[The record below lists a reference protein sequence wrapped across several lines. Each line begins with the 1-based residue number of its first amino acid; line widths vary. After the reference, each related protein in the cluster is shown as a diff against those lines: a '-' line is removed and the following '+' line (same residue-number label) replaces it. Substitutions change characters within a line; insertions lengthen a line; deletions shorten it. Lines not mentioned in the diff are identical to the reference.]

1 MSTQIDFEFNDEE
14 KYVQRP
20 VSCRYRCKGELQLKF
35 LIDKVIGRPAN
46 KNFLQ
51 LSSIIYNSRPC
62 AVLVFILQIFKIK
75 GSILRKKLVND

>member
-14 KYVQRP
+14 KYVQRS

-51 LSSIIYNSRPC
+51 LSSIIYNSLVDDPAR
-62 AVLVFILQIFKIK
+62 VLFSSLYYKFSK
-75 GSILRKKLVND
+75 